1 MLPARHA
8 THPQALEAAI
18 ELGLPRVEAGA
29 QGEHKISRGYSPSTT
44 YSSHYIA
51 DPTFR
56 SAVGH
61 FLDRENLDIEYRHA
75 ALMLLTFRTVSD
87 LVYGATLRCFAWKNG
102 ATWTV
107 KVTPYHGSPC

>member
-1 MLPARHA
+1 MMLW
-8 THPQALEAAI
+8 QALEAAI

-51 DPTFR
+51 DPAFR

-75 ALMLLTFRTVSD
+75 HLCSRA
-87 LVYGATLRCFAWKNG
+87 
-102 ATWTV
+102 
-107 KVTPYHGSPC
+107 

>member
-1 MLPARHA
+1 MIPNMHEDRALEPLISLS
-8 THPQALEAAI
+8 QALEAAI

-29 QGEHKISRGYSPSTT
+29 QGEHKISRGYLPSTT

-61 FLDRENLDIEYRHA
+61 FLDRESMDIEYR
-75 ALMLLTFRTVSD
+75 
-87 LVYGATLRCFAWKNG
+87 
-102 ATWTV
+102 
-107 KVTPYHGSPC
+107 

>member
-1 MLPARHA
+1 MVFAAPITVNGCCCL
-8 THPQALEAAI
+8 QALEAAI

-51 DPTFR
+51 DPAFR

-75 ALMLLTFRTVSD
+75 DAHCPLT
-87 LVYGATLRCFAWKNG
+87 
-102 ATWTV
+102 
-107 KVTPYHGSPC
+107 